1 LQKEYALSYPRD
13 DLSSSSSFLIYPHVS
28 FLLYLRVCLFFYLFE
43 LIITIC
49 AVIVALLVPKL
60 EPFISLV
67 GAIFFS
73 ILGISIP
80 AVVETISCW
89 ESHLGTLNW
98 RLWKNSLLIVFSL
111 LALIFGSWISILDIM
126 AIYK

>member
-1 LQKEYALSYPRD
+1 
-13 DLSSSSSFLIYPHVS
+13 V
-28 FLLYLRVCLFFYLFE
+28 V
-43 LIITIC
+43 
-49 AVIVALLVPKL
+49 VALLVPKL

-80 AVVETISCW
+80 ATVETISCW

-111 LALIFGSWISILDIM
+111 LALIFGSWISIVDIM

>member
-1 LQKEYALSYPRD
+1 LS
-13 DLSSSSSFLIYPHVS
+13 V
-28 FLLYLRVCLFFYLFE
+28 FFYLLE

-98 RLWKNSLLIVFSL
+98 RLWKNLLLILFSL

-126 AIYK
+126 AIYN